1 MTLQTHLK
9 IDERLSGRVTALRE
23 GYARVLLNTSE
34 VMTADE
40 QGLIHGGFLFSAA
53 DYAAMAAVNDP
64 YVVLGSSE
72 VRFLAPIAKG
82 QSVDFDAT
90 VTEERG
96 KKRVVSVVGMCDGRR
111 VFKGVF
117 TAFVLAGH
125 VLGN

>member
-9 IDERLSGRVTALRE
+9 IDKRLSGRVTELRE
-23 GYARVLLNTSE
+23 GYARVVLHTSE
-34 VMTADE
+34 MMMADVE
-40 QGLIHGGFLFSAA
+40 GLIHGGFLFGSA

-72 VRFLAPIAKG
+72 VRFLAPVAKG
-82 QSVDFDAT
+82 QSVDFEAT

-96 KKRVVSVVGMCDGRR
+96 KKRVVSVVGMCEGRR
-111 VFKGVF
+111 VFEGVF

-125 VLGN
+125 VLEG